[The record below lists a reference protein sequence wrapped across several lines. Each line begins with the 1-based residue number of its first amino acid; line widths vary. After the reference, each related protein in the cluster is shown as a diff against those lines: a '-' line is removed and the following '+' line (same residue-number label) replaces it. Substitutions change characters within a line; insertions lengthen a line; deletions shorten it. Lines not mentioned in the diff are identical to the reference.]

1 MKKSAVVMLL
11 LLLGN
16 EIISLGVLAILGT
29 MGVSKLMTAAAK
41 GGFFS

>member
-16 EIISLGVLAILGT
+16 EIVSLVVLCVLFGF
-29 MGVSKLMTAAAK
+29 GLYWLMTAAAK